1 MERGLEYPPRQ
12 VDTALAA
19 TGNQLGLRRTGH
31 GTHDRV
37 RHSYGIIKRFIPD
50 EVPCRRPDRR
60 RKPLVPSLSQTVLR
74 RIFVFLRV
82 DHGAIAR
89 I

>member
-1 MERGLEYPPRQ
+1 LAGRQ
-12 VDTALAA
+12 
-19 TGNQLGLRRTGH
+19 
-31 GTHDRV
+31 
-37 RHSYGIIKRFIPD
+37 
-50 EVPCRRPDRR
+50 
-60 RKPLVPSLSQTVLR
+60 PLVPSLSQTVLR